1 MVASMIKLL
10 AIVGPTASGKTSL
23 AIELAKEFNGEI
35 ICADSRTVYKYLDIG
50 TAKPKPK
57 DQQAIKH
64 WGIDIV
70 DPDKDFTVADFK
82 LYATDKIA
90 EIQQRGCLPIIVG
103 GSGLYIDAVLYD
115 FDLAPTNP
123 ELRKNL
129 EGKNI
134 DELKNIITKNNFKMP
149 ENVKNKRYLIRSIE
163 VGNNVPTKKSL
174 PIEWQIIGLN
184 PGFEKLIS
192 NSNNRTAQM
201 LEDGVM
207 NEYSKAAIKYSSS
220 AKGLN
225 GGIYKVLNSNHGTS
239 FTVQDI
245 IEQNLKSDKNLI
257 KKQLTW
263 FKRNKNI
270 VWFDNANDAISW
282 VHKTM
287 IG

>member
-123 ELRKNL
+123 ELRKKL
-129 EGKNI
+129 ERKNI

-163 VGNNVPTKKSL
+163 VGNIVPTKKNL